1 MKKREDLSMKR
12 YISKGEDIFY
22 TDMLKVMNE
31 LGGRNLDYNWLI
43 TEIETNTEDY
53 FYDEY
58 VILTNDELL
67 NKLESE
73 KIQWIWATFSAIPK
87 KYKQE
92 EILKYN
98 LPEVE
103 NIDKKEIK
111 PQHPLAE
118 IEIIA
123 YDSTFVQIIAKD
135 NQIAENFKKIYPKAK
150 ERLNKRN

>member
-1 MKKREDLSMKR
+1 MKR
-12 YISKGEDIFY
+12 YISKEDEYYY
-22 TDMLKVMNE
+22 TDMLKVIKAI
-31 LGGRNLDYNWLI
+31 GGKNLNYNWLI
-43 TEIETNTEDY
+43 TEIETSTGDY
-53 FYDEY
+53 FEDDYI
-58 VILTNDELL
+58 ILTNEKLL
-67 NKLESE
+67 DKLESK
-73 KIQWIWATFSAIPK
+73 KIQWIWGTFSAIPK

-98 LPEVE
+98 LPGVE

-135 NQIAENFKKIYPKAK
+135 EIAEKFKRIYPRAK
-150 ERLNKRN
+150 EKL

>member
-1 MKKREDLSMKR
+1 MKR
-12 YISKGEDIFY
+12 YISKEDEYYY
-22 TDMLKVMNE
+22 TDMLKVIKAI
-31 LGGRNLDYNWLI
+31 GGKNLNYNWLI
-43 TEIETNTEDY
+43 TEIETSTGDY
-53 FYDEY
+53 FKDDYI
-58 VILTNDELL
+58 ILTNEELL
-67 NKLESE
+67 DKLESK
-73 KIQWIWATFSAIPK
+73 KIQWIWGTFSAIPK

-98 LPEVE
+98 LPGVE

-135 NQIAENFKKIYPKAK
+135 EIAEKFKRMYLRSK
-150 ERLNKRN
+150 EKL